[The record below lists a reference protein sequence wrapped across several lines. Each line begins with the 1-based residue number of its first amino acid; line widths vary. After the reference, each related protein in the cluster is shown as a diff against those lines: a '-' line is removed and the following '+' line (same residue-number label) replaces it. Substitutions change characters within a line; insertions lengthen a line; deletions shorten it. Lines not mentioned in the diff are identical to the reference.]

1 MEGASHVALVVKNPP
16 PNAGDLRD
24 EGSIPGSRRASGVG
38 SGNLLQYSCL
48 QNSMDRGA
56 WQGCSPWGC
65 KESDTTEHI
74 TNRNVCITRCESPPG
89 TDTSGLVARL
99 TSNVAHVLEEASHSV
114 S

>member
-1 MEGASHVALVVKNPP
+1 MKELRSLRLYPLCGSIYKMGILLVSKAAWGSPGGSVVKNPP

-56 WQGCSPWGC
+56 W
-65 KESDTTEHI
+65 
-74 TNRNVCITRCESPPG
+74 RA
-89 TDTSGLVARL
+89 TSMGLQKVW
-99 TSNVAHVLEEASHSV
+99 TWT
-114 S
+114 